1 MSKILFPTDFSSAS
15 ENAWPTA
22 KAFANFLNR
31 KIEVAHYFH
40 PVTTDVSGVDYNLA
54 KELQELKEE
63 QMNSYVEG
71 LDTQGVEVT
80 STVQVGFPIQSMVE
94 RSKEDEVSL
103 IIMSTQGE
111 KHALDRWLGSVS
123 SELSVK
129 ARCPVILVPD
139 GDHKVTFE
147 NVLYATSHESLDV
160 SSIRRLQDLI
170 QQLGAA
176 IHFLYV
182 APDDTNRES
191 LSSQLL
197 DTLFADGEPNYSF
210 TIEILEEDDVISGIN
225 NYVKENQIDL
235 TIMYNVTR
243 TWWKSLVHKSV
254 SKRMAFNTKTP
265 LLVMHQ
271 DDVYPDEN

>member
-22 KAFANFLNR
+22 KAFATFLKR
-31 KIEVAHYFH
+31 SIEVVHYFH

-54 KELQELKEE
+54 KELQDLKEE
-63 QMNSYVEG
+63 QMDNYVKALDTEG
-71 LDTQGVEVT
+71 LDV
-80 STVQVGFPIQSMVE
+80 SSIVQVGFPIQSMVE
-94 RSKEDEVSL
+94 RSKEEEVSL
-103 IIMSTQGE
+103 IVMSTQGE
-111 KHALDRWLGSVS
+111 QHALDRWLGSVS

-139 GDHKVTFE
+139 GKHSNSFK

-160 SSIRRLQDLI
+160 GSIRRLQNLI

-197 DTLFADGEPNYSF
+197 DTLFTDGEPNFSF
-210 TIEILEEDDVISGIN
+210 TIEILEQEDVIEGIN
-225 NYVKENQIDL
+225 KYVKENHIDL
-235 TIMYNVTR
+235 SVMYNVSR
-243 TWWKSLVHKSV
+243 SWWKSLVHRSM
-254 SKRMAFNTKTP
+254 SKRMAFNTQTP

-271 DDVYPDEN
+271 DDMHLDKE

>member
-22 KAFANFLNR
+22 KAFAKFLNR
-31 KIEVAHYFH
+31 DIEVVHYFH

-63 QMNSYVEG
+63 QMENYVKNLNTDG
-71 LDTQGVEVT
+71 LKVD

-94 RSKEDEVSL
+94 RSKEEEVTL

-111 KHALDRWLGSVS
+111 QHALDRWLGSVS

-139 GDHKVTFE
+139 GTHAESFE
-147 NVLYATSHESLDV
+147 NILYATSHESLDV
-160 SSIRRLQDLI
+160 ASIRRLQNLI

-182 APDDTNRES
+182 APDDSNRDS

-210 TIEILEEDDVISGIN
+210 TIEILEQDDVISGIN

-243 TWWKSLVHKSV
+243 SWWKSLVHRSM
-254 SKRMAFNTKTP
+254 SKRMAFNTETP

-271 DDVYPDEN
+271 DDLFTESE